1 MKKTML
7 PALSALGL
15 LAACSGGAESPK
27 DEVAAEAS
35 APAAEAAPAGA
46 PADDDN
52 DSAAPTPAKAGED
65 HPHDGSEG
73 AEHKH

>member
-7 PALSALGL
+7 PALSAFAL
-15 LAACSGGAESPK
+15 LAACSGGTE
-27 DEVAAEAS
+27 
-35 APAAEAAPAGA
+35 APA
-46 PADDDN
+46 ADDDN
-52 DSAAPTPAKAGED
+52 DIAAPAPAKAAED

>member
-1 MKKTML
+1 MKKTILL

-15 LAACSGGAESPK
+15 LAACSGGADAPK
-27 DEVAAEAS
+27 EEAD
-35 APAAEAAPAGA
+35 APATAA
-46 PADDDN
+46 ADDDN
-52 DSAAPTPAKAGED
+52 DSAAPAPAKADED

>member
-1 MKKTML
+1 MKTTIL

-15 LAACSGGAESPK
+15 LAACSGGVDAPKEDAAANAE
-27 DEVAAEAS
+27 
-35 APAAEAAPAGA
+35 APAA
-46 PADDDN
+46 ADDDN
-52 DSAAPTPAKAGED
+52 DSAAPAPAKAEED

>member
-1 MKKTML
+1 MMKKTIL

-15 LAACSGGAESPK
+15 LAACSGGADAPK
-27 DEVAAEAS
+27 DDATANAEV
-35 APAAEAAPAGA
+35 PAA
-46 PADDDN
+46 ADDDN
-52 DSAAPTPAKAGED
+52 DSAAPAPAKAEED

>member
-1 MKKTML
+1 MMKTIL

-15 LAACSGGAESPK
+15 LTACSGGADAPK
-27 DEVAAEAS
+27 DDAAAK
-35 APAAEAAPAGA
+35 AEAASV
-46 PADDDN
+46 ADDDN
-52 DSAAPTPAKAGED
+52 DSATPAPAKAEED

>member
-1 MKKTML
+1 MNKTIF

-15 LAACSGGAESPK
+15 LAACSGVADAPKEGATAKAESP
-27 DEVAAEAS
+27 AAA
-35 APAAEAAPAGA
+35 
-46 PADDDN
+46 ADDDN
-52 DSAAPTPAKAGED
+52 DSAAPAPAKAEED

>member
-7 PALSALGL
+7 FPALSVLALL
-15 LAACSGGAESPK
+15 SACSGGGEAPKEEAAVKAE
-27 DEVAAEAS
+27 
-35 APAAEAAPAGA
+35 APAAAA
-46 PADDDN
+46 ADDDN
-52 DSAAPTPAKAGED
+52 DTAAPAPAKAEED

>member
-1 MKKTML
+1 MKTIL

-15 LAACSGGAESPK
+15 LTACSGGADAPK
-27 DEVAAEAS
+27 DDAAAK
-35 APAAEAAPAGA
+35 AEAASA
-46 PADDDN
+46 ADDDN
-52 DSAAPTPAKAGED
+52 DSATPAPAKAEED

>member
-1 MKKTML
+1 MKKKKIF

-15 LAACSGGAESPK
+15 LAACSGGTEAPK
-27 DEVAAEAS
+27 EETRTPTAA
-35 APAAEAAPAGA
+35 
-46 PADDDN
+46 ADDDN
-52 DSAAPTPAKAGED
+52 DSAAPAPAKAEEG

>member
-1 MKKTML
+1 MKKAIL

-15 LAACSGGAESPK
+15 LAACSGGADAPK
-27 DEVAAEAS
+27 EDTAATAEAS
-35 APAAEAAPAGA
+35 AA
-46 PADDDN
+46 ADDDN
-52 DSAAPTPAKAGED
+52 DRATPAPAKAEED

>member
-1 MKKTML
+1 MKNTIL

-15 LAACSGGAESPK
+15 LAACSGGADAPK
-27 DEVAAEAS
+27 EDAAAKTE
-35 APAAEAAPAGA
+35 APAA
-46 PADDDN
+46 ADDDN
-52 DSAAPTPAKAGED
+52 DSAAPAPAKAEED

>member
-1 MKKTML
+1 MKTTIL

-15 LAACSGGAESPK
+15 LAACSGGADAPK
-27 DEVAAEAS
+27 EDAAAKAEV
-35 APAAEAAPAGA
+35 PAA
-46 PADDDN
+46 ADDDN
-52 DSAAPTPAKAGED
+52 DSAAPAPAKAEED

>member
-1 MKKTML
+1 MKMMMV

-15 LAACSGGAESPK
+15 LAACSGGAQAPNEK
-27 DEVAAEAS
+27 AD
-35 APAAEAAPAGA
+35 APAAAAL
-46 PADDDN
+46 DDDN
-52 DSAAPTPAKAGED
+52 DRAAPAPAKAEED

>member
-1 MKKTML
+1 MMKTIL

-15 LAACSGGAESPK
+15 LTACSGGADAPK
-27 DEVAAEAS
+27 DDAAAK
-35 APAAEAAPAGA
+35 AEAASA
-46 PADDDN
+46 ADDDN
-52 DSAAPTPAKAGED
+52 DSATPAPAKAEED